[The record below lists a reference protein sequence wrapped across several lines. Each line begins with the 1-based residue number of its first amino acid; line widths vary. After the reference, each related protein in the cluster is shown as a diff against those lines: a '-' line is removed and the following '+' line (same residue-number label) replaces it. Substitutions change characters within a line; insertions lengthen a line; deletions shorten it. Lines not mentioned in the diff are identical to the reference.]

1 MSPSPRPQNFSLTEI
16 ANSTLEPWT
25 RMYAE
30 GFGAYGVGL
39 GTSARR

>member
-1 MSPSPRPQNFSLTEI
+1 MSPSPRTQSYSLAEI
-16 ANSTLEPWT
+16 ANSTMEPWT

-30 GFGAYGVGL
+30 RFGAYGVGL